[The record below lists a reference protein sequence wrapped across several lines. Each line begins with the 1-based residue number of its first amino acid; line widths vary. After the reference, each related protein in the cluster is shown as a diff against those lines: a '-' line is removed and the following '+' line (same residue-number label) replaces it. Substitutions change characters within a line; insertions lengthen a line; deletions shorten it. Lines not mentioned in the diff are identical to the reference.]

1 MGKLTGKGKH
11 QINVGNYPQTNM
23 IWKLEIMKRGEN
35 MCIILK
41 MRLKLREQPK
51 VIMYTYIDSYIK
63 YHGYGKTK
71 HYDIHTQEKAKQM

>member
-1 MGKLTGKGKH
+1 
-11 QINVGNYPQTNM
+11 
-23 IWKLEIMKRGEN
+23 

-41 MRLKLREQPK
+41 MRLKLRQQPK